1 MPAFSGMA
9 STFDLP
15 NYAGELLLVT
25 PTDTPFLAAIGGL
38 NADSP
43 DLIVTSTRFEWQTVD
58 LAASA
63 QPAIVEG
70 ADPTFE
76 ERTRANVT
84 NLVQIFQYG
93 IKVTYSKLAAYN
105 QLASNGNGE
114 ANPVQSELDFQVNL
128 KLLTAA
134 KDVNFSFLNG
144 TYNAPANNTQARRT
158 RGLLAAITT
167 HARNQLETGLAYTVV
182 AATNVFTANAH
193 GYANGDAVRL
203 SALTNGAP
211 LVAGTTYYVI
221 GAATNTF
228 QLSTSRGGAAID
240 VTSDGSGTV
249 QRMPALSEE
258 MVLDGL
264 QNVYSARGIN
274 AAFEPTLIAGAAQKR
289 RLSKIFITDKNY
301 QEQTRDVGGVSVQ
314 AIETDFGRINVM
326 LDRDVP
332 ADHLSFCHLGMCMPQ
347 FLLVPG
353 KGFFFVEPLAKT
365 GSYEAYQLYGEIGL
379 KYGDEAAHAKWS
391 GLSH

>member
-1 MPAFSGMA
+1 MPGFTGLA

-15 NYAGELLLVT
+15 NYAGELLLVS

-43 DLIVTSTRFEWQTVD
+43 ELVVTSTRFEWQTVD

-70 ADPTFE
+70 ADPVYN
-76 ERTRANVT
+76 ERVRASVS

-105 QLASNGNGE
+105 QMASLGNGQP
-114 ANPVQSELDFQVNL
+114 NPVQSELDLQVNL
-128 KLLTAA
+128 KLMTGA

-144 TYNAPANNTQARRT
+144 AYNAPSDNTGARRT
-158 RGLLAAITT
+158 RGLFAAIST
-167 HARNQLETGLAYTVV
+167 HARSQLETGQAFT
-182 AATNVFTANAH
+182 ATASSDVITANAH
-193 GYANGDAVRL
+193 GYSNGDAVRVHT
-203 SALTNGAP
+203 LTNAAP
-211 LVAGTTYYVI
+211 LAAATTYYVRDVAI
-221 GAATNTF
+221 NTF
-228 QLSTSRGGAAID
+228 KLAASKGGAAID
-240 VTSDGSGTV
+240 TTADGSGTV
-249 QRMPALSEE
+249 QRMPLLSEE

-264 QNVYSARGIN
+264 QGVYSARGIN

-301 QEQTRDVGGVSVQ
+301 QETTRDVGGVSVQ
-314 AIETDFGRINVM
+314 SIETDFGRINVM

-332 ADHLSFCHLGMCMPQ
+332 ADHLGFAHLGMCMPQ

-379 KYGDEAAHAKWS
+379 KYGDEAAHAKWT
-391 GLSH
+391 GLAH

>member
-1 MPAFSGMA
+1 MAGFTGLA

-15 NYAGELLLVT
+15 NYAGELLLVS

-43 DLIVTSTRFEWQTVD
+43 DLVVTSTRFEWQTVD
-58 LAASA
+58 LAAAA

-70 ADPTFE
+70 ADPVYN
-76 ERTRANVT
+76 ERVRASVS

-105 QLASNGNGE
+105 QLASLGNGQ

-128 KLLTAA
+128 KLMTGA
-134 KDVNFSFLNG
+134 KDVNYSFLNG
-144 TYNAPANNTQARRT
+144 TYNAPSDNTGARKT
-158 RGLLAAITT
+158 RGLLSAIST
-167 HARNQLETGLAYTVV
+167 HARNQLETGQAFT
-182 AATNVFTANAH
+182 AAASTDALTANAH
-193 GYANGDAVRL
+193 GYSNGDAVRV
-203 SALTNGAP
+203 SGLTNAAP
-211 LVAGTTYYVI
+211 LAAATTYYVRD
-221 GAATNTF
+221 AATNTF
-228 QLSTSRGGAAID
+228 KLAASKGGAAID
-240 VTSDGSGTV
+240 ITADGSGTV
-249 QRMPALSEE
+249 QRMPLLTED
-258 MVLDGL
+258 MVMDGL
-264 QNVYSARGIN
+264 QSVYTARGIN

-301 QEQTRDVGGVSVQ
+301 TETTRNVGGVSVQ
-314 AIETDFGRINVM
+314 SIETDFGRVNVM

-332 ADHLSFCHLGMCMPQ
+332 ADHLGFAHLGMCAPQ

-391 GLSH
+391 GLAH

>member
-1 MPAFSGMA
+1 MAGFTGMA

-15 NYAGELLLVT
+15 NYAGELLLVS

-38 NADSP
+38 SADSP
-43 DLIVTSTRFEWQTVD
+43 DLVVTSTKFEWQTVD

-63 QPAIVEG
+63 QPAILEG
-70 ADPTFE
+70 ADPTYN
-76 ERTRANVT
+76 ERVRANVN

-105 QLASNGNGE
+105 QMASYGNGQ
-114 ANPVQSELDFQVNL
+114 ANPVQSELDLQVNL
-128 KLLTAA
+128 KLMTGA
-134 KDVNFSFLNG
+134 KDVNFSFING
-144 TYNAPANNTQARRT
+144 AYNAPADNTTARKT
-158 RGLLAAITT
+158 RGLLAAIAT
-167 HARNQLETGLAYTVV
+167 HAYDKLEAGQAYTVA
-182 AATNVFTANAH
+182 AATDALTANAH

-203 SALTNGAP
+203 SALTNGGP
-211 LVAGTTYYVI
+211 LAAATTYYVRDVT
-221 GAATNTF
+221 TNTF
-228 QLSTSRGGAAID
+228 KLALSKGGAAINI
-240 VTSDGSGTV
+240 TADGSGTV
-249 QRMPALSEE
+249 QRMPLLSEE
-258 MVLDGL
+258 FVLDGL

-301 QEQTRDVGGVSVQ
+301 QETTRNVGGVSVQ
-314 AIETDFGRINVM
+314 SIETDFGRINVM

-332 ADHLSFCHLGMCMPQ
+332 ADHLSFAHLGMCMPQ
-347 FLLVPG
+347 FLLVPN

-391 GLSH
+391 GLAH